1 METLQ
6 QLILVQ
12 IKPKTVDYKTQW
24 GLMVS
29 FINILTICSKALENW
44 APWAD
49 MASASPWAAM
59 AVVSFSYNAFID
71 VYDAYKIS

>member
-29 FINILTICSKALENW
+29 FINILTICSKALANW
-44 APWAD
+44 ANQAD
-49 MASASPWAAM
+49 RAAWLHWLLWLLHLLVTM
-59 AVVSFSYNAFID
+59 LS
-71 VYDAYKIS
+71 